1 MKSADKESLRDA
13 IARNAGAVLSLPSAG
28 MLRHHKTRF
37 LAPEEIGFWIEAPA
51 GEKGLIDQLISTEHP
66 VGMSLKSGSVKV
78 VFTTMMRSFQEGMQI
93 NRDTAVDALLLAWPD
108 DLKAIQRRS
117 DYRVQVPIDGDVAVK
132 VWRIP
137 EHHFLADKP
146 QASTQLGATLRDL
159 SVGGMG
165 IVVEMKADE
174 PKLTPDQR
182 LRVTIHY
189 ADGGQLLL
197 EGRVKHIKSLPSG
210 KFRVGCQFKKM
221 QGDLEGRQ
229 AVATIT
235 HVVGTLQREEIRRRR
250 LGRAG

>member
-1 MKSADKESLRDA
+1 MKSADKETLREA

-28 MLRHHKTRF
+28 MLRHHRTRL
-37 LAPEEIGFWIEAPA
+37 LAPEEDGFWLEAPA
-51 GEKGLIDQLISTEHP
+51 GEKGLIDQLSASEHP
-66 VGMSLKSGSVKV
+66 VGVSLKSGASKV
-78 VFTTMMRSFQEGMQI
+78 VFTTFIRTFQGQMQI
-93 NRDTAVDALLLAWPD
+93 NTETAVDALLLAWPE

-146 QASTQLGATLRDL
+146 PASAQITATLRDM

-165 IVVEMKADE
+165 IVVEMKAED

-182 LRVTIHY
+182 LRVTLHY
-189 ADGGQLLL
+189 ADNNQLLL

-221 QGDLEGRQ
+221 QQDLEGRQ
-229 AVATIT
+229 AIATIT
-235 HVVGTLQREEIRRRR
+235 HIVGQLQRDEIRRRR
-250 LGRAG
+250 LGRTG